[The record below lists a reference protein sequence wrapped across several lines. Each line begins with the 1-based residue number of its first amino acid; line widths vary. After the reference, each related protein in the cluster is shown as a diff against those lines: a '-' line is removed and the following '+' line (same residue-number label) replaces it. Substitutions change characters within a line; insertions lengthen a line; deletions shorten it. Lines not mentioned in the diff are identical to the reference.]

1 MKKLFLSVIGMYI
14 GILASFS
21 QGKQPADSS
30 GYRSRKLS
38 FEEANIVSSY
48 YSQDGN
54 NSAVTGGIGSEK
66 LTDIA
71 NVFDLKVS
79 MKKIPIAVLAILTAV
94 LSFGQKA
101 GRPLSV
107 IPIPVSV
114 QGGNGNFTLTKSA
127 AIETR
132 TNNADAK
139 RVAGFLA
146 KKLSDPTGFAMPVR
160 SGVSS
165 NSNGNISITLNND
178 TTLGNEGY
186 TLQVSPHIVSL
197 SANKPAGLFYGMQTL
212 VQLLPKEIESKTAVK
227 NPPAGRQGVA
237 WTIPCLHIA
246 APPRPSLCKNRMTA
260 NQ

>member
-1 MKKLFLSVIGMYI
+1 
-14 GILASFS
+14 
-21 QGKQPADSS
+21 
-30 GYRSRKLS
+30 
-38 FEEANIVSSY
+38 
-48 YSQDGN
+48 
-54 NSAVTGGIGSEK
+54 
-66 LTDIA
+66 
-71 NVFDLKVS
+71 
-79 MKKIPIAVLAILTAV
+79 MKKILIAVLAILTAV
-94 LSFGQKA
+94 ILFGQKA

-114 QGGNGNFTLTKSA
+114 QSENGNFTLSKSA

-139 RVAGFLA
+139 RVAVFLA

-186 TLQVSPHIVSL
+186 TLQVTPHIVSL

-212 VQLLPKEIESKTAVK
+212 IQLLPKEIESKTATK
-227 NPPAGRQGVA
+227 NIT
-237 WTIPCLHIA
+237 WTIPCISIKDYPRFGWRGLLFDVSRHFFTKEQVKVFIDNMVRYKYNLLHLHLTDDQGWRIEIK
-246 APPRPSLCKNRMTA
+246 S
-260 NQ
+260 